1 MSSCNDQCAHICR
14 EQKKCLV
21 NLTSF
26 TGNVPRISLNSS
38 LTLSLYSLLNI
49 NSDKWWSLMCSG
61 ISVNFDK
68 SRRISV
74 LDFFE
79 ISIGVSLFSLQAA
92 VGSTLRN
99 KCNFGRSKQF
109 DFVFKAINLC
119 QIRMPVENFL

>member
-1 MSSCNDQCAHICR
+1 
-14 EQKKCLV
+14 
-21 NLTSF
+21 
-26 TGNVPRISLNSS
+26 
-38 LTLSLYSLLNI
+38 
-49 NSDKWWSLMCSG
+49 MCSG

-79 ISIGVSLFSLQAA
+79 ISIGVSLFSLQVA

-99 KCNFGRSKQF
+99 KCNMQRSKQF

-119 QIRMPVENFL
+119 QIRMPAENYL